1 MRTRQLLS
9 QTRPQTR
16 RLLPKTTRSTERTNL
31 HVQRLP
37 LPTLR
42 DRRRNTVTMMS
53 FQSVTKNRAVA
64 SDLHRH
70 ITRRIQQAEKG
81 EKQETFEAFMQ
92 LVVVKHGYTI
102 DDLKPIITSFGLEIV
117 QTSRGFELQ
126 KIGGETP

>member
-1 MRTRQLLS
+1 
-9 QTRPQTR
+9 
-16 RLLPKTTRSTERTNL
+16 
-31 HVQRLP
+31 
-37 LPTLR
+37 
-42 DRRRNTVTMMS
+42 MMS

-117 QTSRGFELQ
+117 QNSRGFELQ